1 VVPDKVGGRTK
12 LNVTVIGTGY
22 VGTVTAACLAWLGN
36 QVNGLEKD
44 ALRQAQLSA
53 GQVPF
58 LEPGLPVL
66 LRDALRAGT
75 LQFTQ
80 DPDEALT
87 AAEIVMICVGTPPG
101 RGGLPDL
108 TQVEEAIRTIAPR
121 LQEGSV
127 VANKSTVPVGS
138 ANLVRSLVEEE
149 RRGRDGRFW
158 VVSNPEFLSEG
169 SAIGDFLHP
178 DRVVIGGDRHGVDR
192 LLELYRP
199 IIDQSFPGG
208 RTSESPEIFTTDLPS
223 AEMIKYAA
231 NAFLATKISF
241 ANEIANLCELMGAD
255 TRQVLPAIGADRRI
269 GQAFL
274 GPGAGWGG
282 SCLPKDVAALIAMG
296 EENKYAAPL
305 LRAAVEVNQRQRASL
320 LEKLERELEHL
331 DGRRVALFG
340 LSFKP
345 HTDDLREAPALEVI
359 GELLQRDALVS
370 AYDPSVKALP
380 DRLAD
385 VRLMS
390 NPYDAADGADAVVLM
405 TEWPDFERL
414 DFELLAAR
422 MHGDLFLD
430 GRNFI
435 DPQMA
440 AGSGLR
446 VVGIGWNV

>member
-1 VVPDKVGGRTK
+1 
-12 LNVTVIGTGY
+12 
-22 VGTVTAACLAWLGN
+22 
-36 QVNGLEKD
+36 
-44 ALRQAQLSA
+44 
-53 GQVPF
+53 
-58 LEPGLPVL
+58 
-66 LRDALRAGT
+66 
-75 LQFTQ
+75 
-80 DPDEALT
+80 
-87 AAEIVMICVGTPPG
+87 
-101 RGGLPDL
+101 
-108 TQVEEAIRTIAPR
+108 
-121 LQEGSV
+121 
-127 VANKSTVPVGS
+127 
-138 ANLVRSLVEEE
+138 
-149 RRGRDGRFW
+149 
-158 VVSNPEFLSEG
+158 
-169 SAIGDFLHP
+169 
-178 DRVVIGGDRHGVDR
+178 
-192 LLELYRP
+192 
-199 IIDQSFPGG
+199 
-208 RTSESPEIFTTDLPS
+208 
-223 AEMIKYAA
+223 
-231 NAFLATKISF
+231 
-241 ANEIANLCELMGAD
+241 
-255 TRQVLPAIGADRRI
+255 
-269 GQAFL
+269 
-274 GPGAGWGG
+274 
-282 SCLPKDVAALIAMG
+282 LIAMG

-305 LRAAVEVNQRQRASL
+305 LRAAVEVNKRQRASL